1 MFTQEMGLKLTPST
15 QHTPLLLHISDK
27 NKLSSV
33 HFSLSSVFDLCAV
46 CKMQKKVQNLDLR
59 SLGKLKAI
67 RGRFIEDKYWDI
79 YELAA

>member
-1 MFTQEMGLKLTPST
+1 MGLKLTPST

-46 CKMQKKVQNLDLR
+46 CKMQKKSAKFGFEIL
-59 SLGKLKAI
+59 
-67 RGRFIEDKYWDI
+67 W
-79 YELAA
+79 

>member
-1 MFTQEMGLKLTPST
+1 MGLKLTPST

-46 CKMQKKVQNLDLR
+46 CKMQKKCKIWV
-59 SLGKLKAI
+59 
-67 RGRFIEDKYWDI
+67 
-79 YELAA
+79 